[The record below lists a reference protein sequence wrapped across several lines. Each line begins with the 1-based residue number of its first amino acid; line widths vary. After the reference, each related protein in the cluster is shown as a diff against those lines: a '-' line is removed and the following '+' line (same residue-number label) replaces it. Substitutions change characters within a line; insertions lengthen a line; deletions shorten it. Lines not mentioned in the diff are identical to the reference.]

1 MVADPRVKGPTVDDN
16 IYTTANAQT
25 AERIADAP
33 LPTDATLRTRQ
44 NLPVQAWRFARLNL
58 KMLRIIYRGHG

>member
-1 MVADPRVKGPTVDDN
+1 VDDN

-44 NLPVQAWRFARLNL
+44 NLPVQAWRFTRLNL
-58 KMLRIIYRGHG
+58 KMLRIIYSGHG

>member
-1 MVADPRVKGPTVDDN
+1 MDDD